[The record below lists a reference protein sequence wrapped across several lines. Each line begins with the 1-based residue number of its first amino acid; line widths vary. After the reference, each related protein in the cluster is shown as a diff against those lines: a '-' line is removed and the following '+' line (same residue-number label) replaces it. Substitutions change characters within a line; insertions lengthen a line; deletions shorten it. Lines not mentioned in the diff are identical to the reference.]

1 MKKIALGLAALATLA
16 LTSCSNDDDN
26 NQVFTNNVT
35 APDTYTF
42 ERDGNSTVSF
52 GGQTTR
58 IQMAQEIVSGMVDP
72 SNTEAILDNMFAHVQ
87 DANDFSDANLNASDK
102 SVRSKIAASTDF
114 YSANTTDANNIK
126 ATFDL
131 FIEEQVN
138 TVFPNWSTTAT
149 AGVAGQLQQVG
160 GGSIRYV
167 NGSGLEYNQAFAKGV
182 IGALMVDQMLN
193 NYLSQS
199 VLDEADNRANNNA
212 SVLDGTNNYTTME
225 HKWDEAYGYLY
236 GNEDNPAVPVYEA
249 DNFLSEYVAKVN
261 EDPDFEGIALDIYN
275 AFKLGRAA
283 IVAKDY
289 DLRDVQAQVIRGK
302 ISTVIGVRAIYYL
315 QQGKANLDLDK
326 ASAFHALSEAYG
338 FIYSL
343 QFTRQPGTNDPY
355 FTKDEVQQMLDQ
367 LMLGDGFWDV
377 TASSLDA
384 ISNTIAAQFY
394 FTAGQASSL

>member
-1 MKKIALGLAALATLA
+1 MKKIALGLAAFATLA
-16 LTSCSNDDDN
+16 LTSCSSDDDN

-102 SVRSKIAASTDF
+102 NVRSKIAASTDF

-126 ATFDL
+126 ATFDF

-138 TVFPNWSTTAT
+138 IVFPNWSTTAT
-149 AGVAGQLQQVG
+149 AGVAGQLQQIG
-160 GGSIRYV
+160 GGATRYV
-167 NGSGLEYNQAFAKGV
+167 NDKGLEYNQAFAKGV

-193 NYLSQS
+193 NYLSLS
-199 VLDEADNRANNNA
+199 VLDEADNKANNSA
-212 SVLDGTNNYTTME
+212 GVLDGTNNYTTME

-249 DNFLSEYVAKVN
+249 DKFLSEYVAKVN

-289 DLRDVQAQVIRGK
+289 ELRDVQAQVIRGK
-302 ISTVIGVRAIYYL
+302 ISAVIGIRAIYYL

>member
-126 ATFDL
+126 ATFDF

-193 NYLSQS
+193 NYLSTA
-199 VLDEADNRANNNA
+199 VLDAGDNVANNDA
-212 SVLDGTNNYTTME
+212 DVLDGTNSYTTME

-249 DNFLSEYVAKVN
+249 DKFLSEYVAKVN

>member
-16 LTSCSNDDDN
+16 LTSCSSDDDN

-126 ATFDL
+126 ATFDF

-160 GGSIRYV
+160 GGAIRYV